1 MERIGEIINKK
12 TPTNTSAAPTGTS
25 SGVKAESKQAK
36 SDVCPLC
43 RGAGFVHPLLPDGQ
57 TDYRNAVPCKCAR
70 KAEAGKR
77 RLRLEE
83 YSNLGA
89 LKNFTFDK
97 LSPQGRNGANASQQ
111 RFSAAFEAARKF
123 AVEPAGWLVF
133 IGPSGSGK
141 THLTAA
147 VANDRIGR
155 DAPVFFITAADLL
168 DHLRAAFNPDSDMT
182 YDRLFEQV
190 RNTPLL
196 ILDDLGMQSGTP
208 WAQEKLD
215 QLLNHRFSN
224 ELPTIITSEKPL
236 AEMDERL
243 RSRLGDAG
251 LCQIFS
257 LEEDAGE
264 ADCNWGAGLELQ
276 KSMTF
281 ASFDYRRVN
290 LPQEQQ
296 DNLERA
302 YRLALD
308 FAKSPEGWLVF
319 QGNTGCGK
327 THLAAAIVNFR
338 YQARKPAMFVV
349 VPEFLD
355 HLRSTFSPDS
365 KVTYDQM
372 FERVKTTPLLVLDD
386 FGEQSATQ
394 WAQEKLYQV
403 INYRYNAQLPT
414 VITTSRALEELEG
427 RISSRLA
434 DAKMSTP
441 FNITAPD
448 YRTDIRSSGPVKKPY
463 LKRGRGAR
471 ES

>member
-1 MERIGEIINKK
+1 M
-12 TPTNTSAAPTGTS
+12 
-25 SGVKAESKQAK
+25 
-36 SDVCPLC
+36 
-43 RGAGFVHPLLPDGQ
+43 HPLLPDGK
-57 TDYRNAVPCKCAR
+57 TDYRNTVPCRCVK
-70 KAEAGKR
+70 KTGDGKR
-77 RLRLEE
+77 RRRLEE

-97 LSPQGRNGANASQQ
+97 LSPQGRSGNTSSQQ
-111 RFSAAFEAARKF
+111 RFNAAFNAAKKF
-123 AVEPAGWLVF
+123 ADNPSGWMVF
-133 IGPSGSGK
+133 IGQTGSGK
-141 THLTAA
+141 THLAA
-147 VANDRIGR
+147 AIANERIEHE
-155 DAPVFFITAADLL
+155 APVFFITAADLL
-168 DHLRAAFNPDSDMT
+168 DHLRAAFNPESGMT
-182 YDRLFEQV
+182 YDQMFEQV
-190 RNTPLL
+190 RSTPLL
-196 ILDDLGMQSGTP
+196 ILDDLGIQSSTP

-215 QLLNHRFSN
+215 QLINHRFN
-224 ELPTIITSEKPL
+224 HELPTVITTERTL
-236 AEMDERL
+236 EQMDERL
-243 RSRLGDAG
+243 RSRLKDAG
-251 LCQIFS
+251 LCQVFH

-264 ADCNWGAGLELQ
+264 LDCGWGEGLELQ
-276 KSMTF
+276 KSMIF

-302 YRLALD
+302 YRLALE

-319 QGNTGCGK
+319 QGVTGCGK
-327 THLAAAIVNFR
+327 THLAAAIVNYR
-338 YQARKPAMFVV
+338 YQAGKPALFVV

-434 DAKMSTP
+434 DHKMSTP
-441 FNITAPD
+441 FAIMAPD
-448 YRTDIRSSGPVKKPY
+448 FRTDIRATGPVKRQY
-463 LKRGRGAR
+463 QKRSRTARG
-471 ES
+471 E